1 MALQEEMIQTLKGF
15 SKFASD
21 IKIKNSYYGK
31 IITSPIHKGTFS
43 IKNLPELPHEY
54 HFITAKD
61 IPGKNKLSLYTDH
74 MPFLS
79 EKEIHFQGEPLCL
92 LCGPLEDKLERLAGQ
107 IHIEYQEKTPCLS
120 IESATETDILQ
131 KEYLHKGNAEQTFLK
146 CAKIIENE
154 YRSDFEEYQFIEP
167 QTAIA
172 YWENKKLTV
181 YCTTKNLFYTRNNIA
196 KFLNISQNQ
205 ANVIVP
211 DFVQDQGEKQIL
223 PTLIASYAALLSYTA
238 KKPVIISYNNTVKRY
253 PSIIRHKT
261 AIDENHLPIGAKIEL
276 LMDAGAFNIAYPSI
290 FKRAL
295 FSVCGAYELDN
306 VEISAS
312 YIRTNKIPFTRFLN
326 TGALEAFFA
335 IELHTSNIA
344 RVCELDPYTLKT
356 NLLQR
361 PQAKNTQKEDSSE
374 RIKEILDDVIKRSDF
389 LRKHGAYEAFLK
401 RKNKA
406 DQLNSPMRGVGLSL
420 CFFGFDFLDEYTKA
434 TKYSIKLSLHKNNN
448 LTIYTSAV
456 ETDQS
461 LKQLFASIA
470 SRLLG
475 ITPAKISFVSQNTKD
490 TPDSGPLTETRVI
503 TQIGKLLE
511 QGCHSLLTKKKK
523 GKFPITITKTN
534 SISAAQDTKA
544 KLYKST
550 YCDSLTWC
558 AAVIEI
564 EIQPVTIEVICK
576 NIWLTIEAGTILELD
591 KVRIQVE
598 KEILSGIR
606 SVTFKQAF
614 KDHKYT
620 PKQNLPLIS
629 LSFLEKPFKH
639 GPLGAKGIGEL
650 PSLCVAPA
658 YVAAVS
664 QAIGI
669 NITKFPLT
677 PENIEGYLIKN
688 ED

>member
-1 MALQEEMIQTLKGF
+1 MALQEEMIQTLKGH

-21 IKIKNSYYGK
+21 IKIKNCYYGH

-43 IKNLPELPHEY
+43 VEKVPELPPGY
-54 HFITAKD
+54 HFITSKD
-61 IPGKNKLSLYTDH
+61 IPGINKLSLYLDN
-74 MPFLS
+74 MPFLA
-79 EKEIHFQGEPLCL
+79 EKEIHFEGEPLCL
-92 LCGPLEDKLERLAGQ
+92 ICGPLKEELERLAGQ
-107 IHIEYQEKTPCLS
+107 IHIEYQEETPYLS
-120 IESATETDILQ
+120 IDEASEINILQ
-131 KEYLHKGNAEQTFLK
+131 KEYIHKGDVAQTFIK

-154 YRSDFEEYQFIEP
+154 YRTNFEEYQFIEP

-196 KFLNISQNQ
+196 EFLNISKNH

-223 PTLIASYAALLSYTA
+223 PTLIASYAALLSYVA
-238 KKPVIISYNNTVKRY
+238 KKPVTISYNNTVKRY

-261 AIDENHLPIGAKIEL
+261 ALDENHLPIGAKIEFYI
-276 LMDAGAFNIAYPSI
+276 DAGAFNIAYPNI

-295 FSVCGAYELDN
+295 FSLCGAYELDN
-306 VEISAS
+306 LEINAY

-326 TGALEAFFA
+326 TGPLEAFFA

-344 RVCELDPYTLKT
+344 RICELDPYTLK
-356 NLLQR
+356 NSLLQR
-361 PQAKNTQKEDSSE
+361 TPKKNNEKINSTESI
-374 RIKEILDDVIKRSDF
+374 REILTDVIKRADF
-389 LRKHGAYEAFLK
+389 LRKYAAYEAFLK
-401 RKNKA
+401 RKKQPDEFN
-406 DQLNSPMRGVGLSL
+406 LPMRGIGISL
-420 CFFGFDFLDEYTKA
+420 CFFGFDFLDELLKT

-456 ETDQS
+456 ESDQS
-461 LKQLFASIA
+461 LKQLFATIA

-475 ITPAKISFVSQNTKD
+475 LNAAKISFVSQNTQNA
-490 TPDSGPLTETRVI
+490 PDSGPLTETRVI
-503 TQIGKLLE
+503 THIGKLLE
-511 QGCHSLLTKKKK
+511 QGCYSILAKKKK
-523 GKFPITITKTN
+523 GIFPITIKKAS
-534 SISAAQDTKA
+534 SISSTQDTKV
-544 KLYKST
+544 KIYDST

-564 EIQPVTIEVICK
+564 EIEPVTLEIICK
-576 NIWLTIEAGTILELD
+576 NFWLTIEAGTILEPE
-591 KVRIQVE
+591 KIRIQVE

-606 SVTFKQAF
+606 SVSFKQAF

-629 LSFLEKPFKH
+629 LNFLEKPYKH

-669 NITKFPLT
+669 NITKFPLV
-677 PENIEGYLIKN
+677 PENIEEYLAKN